1 LISTTVSPTGC
12 HFEAVWDRKLP
23 LGLFSLFFKKGIE
36 KIKQIRPKV
45 VTYFKLFENDRQMK
59 IRYPPALKSRI
70 YAGWIDE
77 SRIHLSSGMNPGYIL
92 DKFGMLDKSGI

>member
-1 LISTTVSPTGC
+1 
-12 HFEAVWDRKLP
+12 
-23 LGLFSLFFKKGIE
+23 LFFKKGIE

-70 YAGWIDE
+70 YAG
-77 SRIHLSSGMNPGYIL
+77 
-92 DKFGMLDKSGI
+92 